1 MKHKRL
7 ALLLASGALL
17 AGCGTP
23 QAGSA
28 VVWDTGRI
36 TDNQVAIQ
44 SDALAADLKIPLSPE
59 LTSYTVNLM
68 AFQEVVEQAAAD
80 AKVNLTQ
87 GEVQRQID
95 TVLEKSGG
103 WDQYS
108 QLLMQNGAPL
118 TKDQLPAYFRAGMLV
133 DELGKKV
140 DPSTQ
145 PSQSSKLAQY
155 LGQVSKQMG
164 LQTNPRYGVW
174 DASSL
179 RVVSDANTL
188 SQPGTNELTQMQQLQ
203 QQQGT
208 P

>member
-1 MKHKRL
+1 MPRSTSRKGRCS
-7 ALLLASGALL
+7 ARS
-17 AGCGTP
+17 TP
-23 QAGSA
+23 CS
-28 VVWDTGRI
+28 R
-36 TDNQVAIQ
+36 
-44 SDALAADLKIPLSPE
+44 SPE
-59 LTSYTVNLM
+59 VGSVLAV
-68 AFQEVVEQAAAD
+68 AD
-80 AKVNLTQ
+80 AERRSADQ
-87 GEVQRQID
+87 GPACPP
-95 TVLEKSGG
+95 TSGPACS
-103 WDQYS
+103 W
-108 QLLMQNGAPL
+108 
-118 TKDQLPAYFRAGMLV
+118 TK
-133 DELGKKV
+133 LGKKV